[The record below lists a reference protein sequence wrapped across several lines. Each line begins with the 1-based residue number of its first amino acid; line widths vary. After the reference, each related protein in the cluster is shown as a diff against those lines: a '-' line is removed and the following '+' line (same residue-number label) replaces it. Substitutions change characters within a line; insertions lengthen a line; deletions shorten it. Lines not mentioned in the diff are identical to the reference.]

1 MKKRDK
7 NKIIARVFAAILA
20 LLMVSGI
27 FVTLVSM
34 LIK

>member
-1 MKKRDK
+1 MKKKDK
-7 NKIIARVFAAILA
+7 NKIIARIFAAILA

-27 FVTLVSM
+27 FITLISM